1 MKVKNALKWIALNPM
16 ELIAAAALIFSIF
29 ISVTNGLTRYFVKY
43 TWNPGTDV
51 NTICFAYVVFCGSA
65 AAYRRKMHY
74 GIDAFTNILPAKIR
88 KAADAAAHLLTLIAL
103 AVATYLAVS
112 LAMNVGGKIMPNTK
126 ISYFWYDLSA
136 VIGFA
141 YMTIYELQH
150 TAQMFKDMVKSKKE
164 EEVK

>member
-1 MKVKNALKWIALNPM
+1 MKKALKWIALNPM
-16 ELIAAAALIFSIF
+16 EIIAAVALTASIL
-29 ISVTNGLTRYFVKY
+29 ISVTNGLTRYLIKY

-74 GIDAFTNILPAKIR
+74 GIDVFVNMLPGKVR
-88 KAADAAAHLLTLIAL
+88 KAVELITHLVTLAAL
-103 AVATYLAVS
+103 AVATCLAVS
-112 LAMNVGGKIMPNTK
+112 LTRNVGGKIMPNTK

-141 YMTIYELQH
+141 FMTIYELQH
-150 TAQMFKDMVKSKKE
+150 TLQILKAFVKKE
-164 EEVK
+164 KGEKEK

>member
-1 MKVKNALKWIALNPM
+1 MKLKKALKWILLNPM
-16 ELIAAAALIFSIF
+16 EIIAAAALIFSIL
-29 ISVTNGLTRYFVKY
+29 ISVSNGLTRYFIKY

-74 GIDAFTNILPAKIR
+74 GIDVFVSKLPVAVR
-88 KAADAAAHLLTLIAL
+88 KAVELIVHIVTLCAL
-103 AVATYLAVS
+103 ALATYLAVS
-112 LAMNVGGKIMPNTK
+112 LAQNVGGKIMPNTK

-141 YMTIYELQH
+141 YMTLYELQQ
-150 TAQMFKDMVKSKKE
+150 TVEFIRSLVVKKE
-164 EEVK
+164 EEKAQ

>member
-1 MKVKNALKWIALNPM
+1 MRKALKWIALNPM
-16 ELIAAAALIFSIF
+16 EIIAAAALIASIL
-29 ISVTNGLTRYFVKY
+29 ISVINGLTRYTIQY

-51 NTICFAYVVFCGSA
+51 NTICFAYVVFCGGA

-74 GIDAFTNILPAKIR
+74 GIDVFVNMLPEKVR
-88 KAADAAAHLLTLIAL
+88 KVVEVLTHLVTLIAL
-103 AVATYLAVS
+103 GVATCLAVS

-141 YMTIYELQH
+141 YMTIYEFQQTL
-150 TAQMFKDMVKSKKE
+150 
-164 EEVK
+164 EVLKAFGKTMKGEKVE

>member
-1 MKVKNALKWIALNPM
+1 MKKTLKWILCNPM
-16 ELIAAAALIFSIF
+16 EIMAAAALTASIL
-29 ISVTNGLTRYFVKY
+29 ISVTNGLTRYLIKY

-74 GIDAFTNILPAKIR
+74 GIDVFVNMLPGKIR
-88 KAADAAAHLLTLIAL
+88 KVMEVIVHLVTLTAL
-103 AVATYLAVS
+103 AVATFLAIS
-112 LAMNVGGKIMPNTK
+112 LTRNVGGKIMPNTK

-141 YMTIYELQH
+141 FMTIYELKQ
-150 TAQMFKDMVKSKKE
+150 TIGLLKAFVSKEKGEKE
-164 EEVK
+164 K

>member
-1 MKVKNALKWIALNPM
+1 MKVEKVLKWIALNPM
-16 ELIAAAALIFSIF
+16 ELIAAAALVFSIV
-29 ISVTNGLTRYFVKY
+29 ISVTNGLTRYFLKY
-43 TWNPGTDV
+43 TWNSGTDV

-74 GIDAFTNILPAKIR
+74 GIDAFTNILPVKVR
-88 KAADAAAHLLTLIAL
+88 KAADVAAHVLTLIAL
-103 AVATYLAVS
+103 AVATYLSVS

-150 TAQMFKDMVKSKKE
+150 TVQMFKDLVKSKKE

>member
-1 MKVKNALKWIALNPM
+1 MKKALKWIVLNPM
-16 ELIAAAALIFSIF
+16 EIIAAIALTASIL
-29 ISVTNGLTRYFVKY
+29 ISVTNGLTRYLIKY

-74 GIDAFTNILPAKIR
+74 GIDVFVNLLPEKVR
-88 KAADAAAHLLTLIAL
+88 KFVEVLTHLVTLTAL
-103 AVATYLAVS
+103 AVATCLAVS
-112 LAMNVGGKIMPNTK
+112 LTLNVGGKIMPNTK

-141 YMTIYELQH
+141 FMSVYELQN
-150 TAQMFKDMVKSKKE
+150 TVNVLKALGKTKKGE
-164 EEVK
+164 QVE

>member
-16 ELIAAAALIFSIF
+16 ELIAAAALIFSIL
-29 ISVTNGLTRYFVKY
+29 ISVTNGLTRYFIKY

-74 GIDAFTNILPAKIR
+74 GIDVFVNMMPDAIK
-88 KAADAAAHLLTLIAL
+88 KAVDIVVHIVTLCAL
-103 AVATYLAVS
+103 ALATYLAVS

-126 ISYFWYDLSA
+126 ISYFWYDMSA

-141 YMTIYELQH
+141 YMTLYELQH
-150 TAQMFKDMVKSKKE
+150 TVQMLKSLGKSKKE

>member
-1 MKVKNALKWIALNPM
+1 MKKALKWIALNPM
-16 ELIAAAALIFSIF
+16 EIIAAAALTASIL
-29 ISVTNGLTRYFVKY
+29 ISVVNGLTRYLIKY

-74 GIDAFTNILPAKIR
+74 GIDVFVNMLPR
-88 KAADAAAHLLTLIAL
+88 KVRKVVEVLTHLVTLTAL
-103 AVATYLAVS
+103 GVATCLAVS
-112 LAMNVGGKIMPNTK
+112 LTLNVGGKIMPNTK

-141 YMTIYELQH
+141 FMTIYEAEQTLELLK
-150 TAQMFKDMVKSKKE
+150 ALAKKE
-164 EEVK
+164 KGGKAE

>member
-1 MKVKNALKWIALNPM
+1 MKKALKWIALNPM
-16 ELIAAAALIFSIF
+16 EIIAAAALTASIL
-29 ISVTNGLTRYFVKY
+29 ISVVNGLTRYLIKY

-74 GIDAFTNILPAKIR
+74 GIDVFVNMLPEKIR
-88 KAADAAAHLLTLIAL
+88 KVVQVLTHLVTLTAL
-103 AVATYLAVS
+103 GVATCLAVS
-112 LAMNVGGKIMPNTK
+112 LTLNVGGKIMPNTK

-141 YMTIYELQH
+141 FMTIYEAEQTLELLK
-150 TAQMFKDMVKSKKE
+150 ALAKKE
-164 EEVK
+164 KGGKAE